1 VSALAD
7 LPIDGF
13 VLDAL
18 ALRRRGDL
26 SGTVALLDRKLPDR
40 PDARGLFLLGET
52 LLTLGDYARG
62 WPLLEFRWLHPDL
75 IGKRA
80 FYDRPVWTGQDLA
93 GRTVLVQVEQGI
105 GDVVMFARYLPW
117 LKALGARVLLL
128 PRVDMATLA
137 RRLPGVDAVLADGA
151 PVPPFDYVVHLMSL
165 PARFGSTL
173 DTVPSTVPYLTPDP
187 ALASEWRARVGDD
200 AAPRVGLVWAGRATQ
215 SHNALRSIPLA
226 SLRPL
231 LSTPG
236 VRFFSLQKGEA
247 EAELATLPA
256 GAAIEPLGA
265 RFGAL
270 DDLVAAIDAMDL
282 VVSVC
287 TGPAHIAGAMGKPV
301 WTLVAEPPDL
311 RWLTSREDSPWYPT
325 MRLFRQRTPGR
336 WDDVIARVARELARG
351 PDAWRALATRT
362 GRAVDPPSA
371 VVPVPSRDVLPHLAE
386 TRQGLLMFDPA
397 EPDVGP
403 SLERYGEWQ
412 RGALELALRLARR
425 GGVVV
430 EAGAGVGAHA
440 VALGRLLGANGR
452 LVLAEARAATRRMLE
467 QNLAANGIA
476 CATLLPAEQGATV
489 DALGLERVDGVKANL
504 PVDAQSLV
512 AGMADTLWRC
522 RPWLLFGVADD
533 AAFGRVAASL
543 RDFGYRIWRMDVPL
557 DPPDNFNRRAADRFG
572 GRRALVLVS
581 LPEELDLR
589 EPLPGCVES
598 T

>member
-1 VSALAD
+1 VSANAPPTVD
-7 LPIDGF
+7 AF
-13 VLDAL
+13 VHEAL

-26 SGTVALLDRKLPDR
+26 AGTVALLDRKLPQS

-62 WPLLEFRWLHPDL
+62 WPLVEFRWLHPDL
-75 IGKRA
+75 LARRA

-93 GRTVLVQVEQGI
+93 GTTVLVQVEQGI
-105 GDVVMFARYLPW
+105 GDVVMFARYLPM

-128 PRVDMATLA
+128 PRLDMATLA
-137 RRLPGVDAVLADGA
+137 SRLPGVDAVLADGA
-151 PVPPFDYVVHLMSL
+151 AVPPFDYVVHLMSL
-165 PARFGSTL
+165 PARFGTTL
-173 DTVPSTVPYLTPDP
+173 DTVPSAVPYLTPDP
-187 ALASEWRARVGDD
+187 ALASAWRARLGDD
-200 AAPRVGLVWAGRATQ
+200 ATPKVGLVWAGRPTQ
-215 SHNALRSIPLA
+215 SHNASRSIPLA

-231 LSTPG
+231 LATPG

-247 EAELATLPA
+247 EAELATVPA
-256 GAAIEPLGA
+256 GATITPLGA
-265 RFGAL
+265 QFDAL

-301 WTLVAEPPDL
+301 WTLIAEPPDL

-336 WDDVIARVARELARG
+336 WEDVIVRVARELARG

-362 GRAVDPPSA
+362 GRAVDARPA
-371 VVPVPSRDVLPHLAE
+371 TVPAPSRDALPQLAE

-403 SLERYGEWQ
+403 SLECYGEWQ
-412 RGALELALRLARR
+412 RGALELALRLARK

-452 LVLAEARAATRRMLE
+452 LVLAESRAATRRMLE

-476 CATLLPAEQGATV
+476 CATLLPAEAVTTV
-489 DALGLERVDGVKANL
+489 DALGLERVDGVKVNL
-504 PVDAQSLV
+504 PVDAGSLV
-512 AGMADTLWRC
+512 AGMSDTLWGS
-522 RPWLLFGVADD
+522 RPWLLFAVADD

-543 RDFGYRIWRMDVPL
+543 RDFGYRIWRMGVPL
-557 DPPDNFNRRAADRFG
+557 DPPDNFDRRVADRFG
-572 GRRALVLVS
+572 GRHALVLVA

-589 EPLPGCVES
+589 DPLPGCVES
-598 T
+598 P